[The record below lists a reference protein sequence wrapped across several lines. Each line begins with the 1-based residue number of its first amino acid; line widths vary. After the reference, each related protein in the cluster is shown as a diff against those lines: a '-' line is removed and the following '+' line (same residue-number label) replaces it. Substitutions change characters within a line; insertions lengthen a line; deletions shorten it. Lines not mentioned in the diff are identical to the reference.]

1 MRSGHLIT
9 MPAFAEPRAGVRHF
23 FGTRLR
29 DAEPPG
35 HNPVHDTLA
44 EWASKNLLNGAQRR
58 QNRRETTPITAV
70 SVRQVHGTDI
80 LVLDRIV
87 SAKIAL
93 DGAWDALVTN
103 RPRVLLTVRTA
114 DCVPLLVHDPVKRVV
129 AAVHAGWRGAVAGIV
144 GKTLQT
150 MRRKFGSSPDSLRLG
165 IGPSVGPCCYE
176 VDGPVLDHLRAN
188 FGDWQS
194 VARANGRHT
203 AMLDLRKLVRRQAE
217 LQGVRSERI
226 RTVPVCT
233 MCHPELFY
241 SYRRDGAVNG
251 TMLSGIMLTHG

>member
-9 MPAFAEPRAGVRHF
+9 IPAFAEPRAGVRHF
-23 FGTRLR
+23 FGTRP
-29 DAEPPG
+29 DGADPPG

-44 EWASKNLLNGAQRR
+44 EWASEGAHRR
-58 QNRRETTPITAV
+58 QNRRDTTPITAV
-70 SVRQVHGTDI
+70 SVRQVHGTDS

-87 SAKIAL
+87 AAKRAF

-103 RPRVLLTVRTA
+103 CPRVLLTVRTA

-176 VDGPVLDHLRAN
+176 VDGPVLDRLRAN
-188 FGDWQS
+188 FRDWQS
-194 VARANGRHT
+194 VARANGRGT
-203 AMLDLRKLVRRQAE
+203 AMLDLRTLVRRQAE

-241 SYRRDGAVNG
+241 SYRRDGTVNG
-251 TMLSGIMLTHG
+251 SMLSGIMLTHG